1 MCFDEKVG
9 TDGDVIVKPFIFDAA
24 FELAGIVDF
33 NFELGSVVL
42 RAGIDTV
49 DAEAVEI
56 VCLVV
61 VDADAAACVIF
72 NSASLIIMS

>member
-9 TDGDVIVKPFIFDAA
+9 TDGDVIVKRLFFDAA

-33 NFELGSVVL
+33 KFELGSVVF

-49 DAEAVEI
+49 DAEAVGI

-61 VDADAAACVIF
+61 VAAAAACVIF